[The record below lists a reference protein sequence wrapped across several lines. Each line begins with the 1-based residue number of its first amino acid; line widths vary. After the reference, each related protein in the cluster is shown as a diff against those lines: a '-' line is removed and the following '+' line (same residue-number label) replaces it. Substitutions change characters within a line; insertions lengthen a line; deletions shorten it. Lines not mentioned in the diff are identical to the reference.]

1 MTGRGRPRWG
11 VWAVTA
17 ALSVTLT
24 GALAACGSSS
34 SGDGGTQTIRFVWWG
49 NQDRADATAKAVAL
63 FEKKYPAIH
72 VKTEFS
78 GYPAY
83 VQKLTTQMAGGAAPD
98 LMQLDRPTFG
108 EYVHRHV
115 LADLSDATGSVIK
128 VDKIPA
134 NLLSGGKV
142 DGSQYAVPAGQTAQM
157 LVYDQKLFARA
168 GVTVPAAG
176 WTWEQFT
183 AGMAKVGATTGT
195 AGTTD
200 FGWAVDWFDS
210 WLHTR
215 GKQLYTSDGK
225 LAFTASDLEDFWN
238 LTGAMRKAKGVSSPQ
253 ATTKMDGS
261 MQNSALVLGQAASE
275 MNYDSNLTSY
285 HASYK
290 GTLLV
295 APLPSDSHDSARSGM
310 AALPPVYFGVAQH
323 SSHKAA
329 AEKLLNFLANDPEA
343 GKVLGA
349 TRGLPANSDI
359 RAQVCGSATTAGDK
373 AVCDYEKNVGDKLGP
388 SSTWQW
394 PTGSSAIKTD
404 FQQVYDDVIFGKTS
418 VAAAASRVVKDAQ
431 QSLAQ

>member
-1 MTGRGRPRWG
+1 MRGRSPRWG
-11 VWAVTA
+11 VWTVVA
-17 ALSVTLT
+17 AMSVALT
-24 GALAACGSSS
+24 GALTACGSSS
-34 SGDGGTQTIRFVWWG
+34 SSDDGAQTIRFVWWG
-49 NQDRADATAKAVAL
+49 NQDRADATTKAVAL
-63 FEKKYPAIH
+63 FEKKYPSIH

-115 LADLSDATGSVIK
+115 LADLDDATGNVIQVGK
-128 VDKIPA
+128 LPA

-157 LVYDQKLFARA
+157 LVYDPKLFAKA
-168 GVTVPAAG
+168 GVTVPATG

-183 AGMAKVGATTGT
+183 TDMAKVGAATGKP
-195 AGTTD
+195 GTTD

-210 WLHTR
+210 WLHTQ

-225 LAFTASDLEDFWN
+225 LAFTTSDLEDFWN
-238 LTGAMRKAKGVSSPQ
+238 LTGTMRKAKAVSSPE

-261 MQNSALVLGQAASE
+261 MQNSALVLAQAASE

-285 HASYK
+285 FSSYK
-290 GTLLV
+290 GSLQA
-295 APLPSDSHDSARSGM
+295 APLPSDGGGGARSGM

-329 AEKLLNFLANDPEA
+329 AEKLLNFLVNDPEA

-349 TRGLPANSDI
+349 TRGLPSNTDI
-359 RAQVCGSATTAGDK
+359 RAQVCGNAAAGDK
-373 AVCDYEKNVGDKLGP
+373 AVCDYEKSVSDKLGP
-388 SSTWQW
+388 SATWQW

-404 FQQVYDDVIFGKTS
+404 FQQVYDDVIFGRTS